1 MDYIKDIVAFSTDLR
16 DPQRAKK
23 IKASYDRLKNIDLLD
38 DLMLNKGNYEDRV
51 VYKALFNADVT
62 AVVKISAS
70 LVGADIDNYEL
81 PAEIVSHIQLPSEMT
96 NKILLDASAYEA
108 CLGVCTEYL
117 VRYNSVLA
125 ICPDYDI
132 FMGYNKYDNKIEPG
146 AGFIGIVKKMRDRLL
161 NFDKNI
167 EAYKQAES
175 ASATETVSEEDDI
188 EKEYEELLREQEEE
202 EEEEEGGLKEE
213 SETTEEPSEQEVV
226 QEEPEEK
233 VDPSYEAKR
242 KDILEKFDNIN
253 RYVDSY
259 VAALNTMYSSCYDVT
274 RPAGILTEQGVYYCL
289 SDGSSKIKSSMSFV
303 GLFQAIVDVLPSCG
317 FNKFIKKDGKPLR
330 KLEFEQLE
338 MYSTPTCLY
347 DIHTQLAF
355 GYMNYCPGLRSYTSK
370 LKGGYNTSRVTSWS
384 VMRNWIKEQIREA
397 YIQGYIKCTDGK
409 ELDFKQNLEV
419 ERHVNRVIQTHL
431 KNVIIVYENNP
442 DINIGIRICSDMLG
456 EGDRAL
462 ADKVKLGLSSAL
474 NTGAGNTV
482 KIRELSYS
490 NGVLDLQIVYN
501 EDKYSKTILFAH
513 QVLPTILEGGIKPSW
528 KQVIM
533 GKNAKTNTT
542 FTENFVD
549 DKNTVIQMYAGS
561 RSGKGVMTMNIVASA
576 LAAGCKLMY
585 MDGKPDSSKV
595 LAEMAWS
602 AGRECCVFNG
612 RDAGDSLEAIPGCPE
627 RRVDNKFR
635 GCDNFPEI
643 LMRGS
648 TDKLREKE
656 AALESYGDE
665 ANIPDESREKQQ
677 VDSISAEALRNW
689 KMTLY
694 RIMQYYRGLDLFVKL
709 ANKRKAMG
717 VTNDKSDYMVGIFD
731 EIQNIDTQVTAL
743 FNVIK
748 ENAEK
753 FQKELKDKKCEDAE
767 AKAEAVAWY
776 NNFKNW
782 ETNIVSAWDEA
793 KTITFGMANVTALF
807 IWQTSSFPSATATS
821 AVAQICRKFETSPKI
836 IGRAAINSGGLTSFG
851 NTTISNSLAKTWYDE
866 RFTGANG
873 GFFAKTNGALSK
885 ECSATVFRPYNI
897 YGDISNS
904 LGRII
909 ADAESS
915 GLPIESLEGSSLQK
929 DANGNWEVIPEVG
942 FKAYVTKLLNGLGLD
957 PVTQIELAYTYMND
971 FVLEKSNNKIDLID
985 FMYSD
990 IFGVD
995 QLSVG
1000 DNDTK
1005 VEGRTEDNSSNGI
1018 SKGIITSNPVSL
1030 SEEQVGEQR
1039 ASQGGE
1045 HGNGI
1050 NPAIPSSGASIRETI
1065 SNVEPAAQPAKTV
1078 GLFGDEPKRD
1088 SLDSLRDGEALR
1100 NPDGSRADKDSLGFG
1115 GYDGLNG
1122 SSSLPKSAAQLAE
1135 NAQRDLE
1142 RERMEQTQL
1151 LQNKMQDLLKNLEQ
1165 ASQNTETDRD
1175 IELYRKVGEQ
1185 QLELTK
1191 LVSDLV
1197 RVSLIENQPTSSYSA
1212 KYNGQ
1217 IVYSSNE
1224 DSAPMSF
1231 KNSIKTTFDIG
1242 KSNIAQK
1249 IASMRGI
1256 DAQSQEMFKEL
1267 LSSLKASGFNIRM
1280 AGSLYI
1286 YEGLFAINNRE
1297 VPINNYINYNA
1308 NMYRLI
1314 DIVDFNLIAKEFRG
1328 LQILVLDRDAFMKMY
1343 SQFNKRKRNGDIGY
1357 HGAITMLFDTMKSLV
1372 EIRYVDYKNVER
1384 TITRA
1389 DLTSAETERQMQSLQ
1404 AEDEVTSRIAMAGLK
1419 RRPKAQIFGKAT
1431 QARTKVQADFLKMT
1445 GKAKAVA
1452 PVARKVGT
1460 TGAIT
1465 YTLGAI
1471 CFPLGLT
1478 YGAFQA
1484 AKAVYRLGKNA
1495 GKAV

>member
-1 MDYIKDIVAFSTDLR
+1 MGYIKDIVSFSSDLR
-16 DPQRAKK
+16 EPATVQK
-23 IKASYDRLKNIDLLD
+23 IKTSYDRLKGIDQLDKLMLQHGTPDDRLVYKYLFNYDVTTLVKMGANLINIDIS
-38 DLMLNKGNYEDRV
+38 NYE
-51 VYKALFNADVT
+51 
-62 AVVKISAS
+62 
-70 LVGADIDNYEL
+70 E
-81 PAEIVSHIQLPSEMT
+81 PAEIVKSIQLSSETQQIQLDSEMYVNCIDMCT
-96 NKILLDASAYEA
+96 RYLKTYNDALAECPNYDEFRGYTKLTGVSNISFLEA
-108 CLGVCTEYL
+108 
-117 VRYNSVLA
+117 
-125 ICPDYDI
+125 
-132 FMGYNKYDNKIEPG
+132 
-146 AGFIGIVKKMRDRLL
+146 VKKMKESL
-161 NFDKNI
+161 DKFSDSI
-167 EAYKQAES
+167 KACKEAEREREEHKQAEH
-175 ASATETVSEEDDI
+175 EREEQQ
-188 EKEYEELLREQEEE
+188 KREQLEREQAARE
-202 EEEEEGGLKEE
+202 K
-213 SETTEEPSEQEVV
+213 TEQ
-226 QEEPEEK
+226 EEK
-233 VDPSYEAKR
+233 VDPTYEAK
-242 KDILEKFDNIN
+242 KKGILEKFDNIN

-289 SDGSSKIKSSMSFV
+289 SDGSSKIKGSMSFV
-303 GLFQAIVDVLPSCG
+303 GLFQAITDVLPSCG
-317 FNKFIKKDGKPLR
+317 FNRFIKKDGKPLR

-338 MYSTPTCLY
+338 KYNTPTCLY

-355 GYMNYCPGLRSYTSK
+355 GYLNYCPGLRSYTSK

-384 VMRNWIKEQIREA
+384 VMRSWIKEQIKDA

-419 ERHVNRVIQTHL
+419 ERHVNSVIQTHL

-442 DINIGIRICSDMLG
+442 DINIGIRICSDMLS
-456 EGDRAL
+456 EGNRSL
-462 ADKVKLGLSSAL
+462 AEKVKSSLSSAL
-474 NTGAGNTV
+474 NTGAGSTV
-482 KIRELSYS
+482 KIKELSYS

-602 AGRECCVFNG
+602 AGKECCVFNG
-612 RDAGDSLEAIPGCPE
+612 RDAGDSLEAIPCCPK

-635 GCDNFPEI
+635 GCDNFPEM
-643 LMRGS
+643 LMSGS
-648 TDKLREKE
+648 ADSAKEKE
-656 AALESYGDE
+656 AEAESYGDE
-665 ANIPDESREKQQ
+665 ANIPDESKEKQQ
-677 VDSISAEALRNW
+677 VASISAEALRNW

-709 ANKRKAMG
+709 ANKRKSMG

-731 EIQNIDTQVTAL
+731 EIQNIDTQVTAI

-748 ENAEK
+748 GNAEK

-767 AKAEAVAWY
+767 KKAEAVAWY

-782 ETNIVSAWDEA
+782 ESNIVSAWDEA

-807 IWQTSSFPSATATS
+807 IWQTSSFPSADATS
-821 AVAQICRKFETSPKI
+821 AVAQICRKFETAPKI

-851 NTTISNSLAKTWYDE
+851 NTVVAGNLAKSWYDE

-885 ECSATVFRPYNI
+885 DCSATVFRPYNI
-897 YGDISNS
+897 YGDVSNS

-942 FKAYVTKLLNGLGLD
+942 FKAYVTKLLKGLGLD

-971 FVLEKSNNKIDLID
+971 FVLEKSNQKVDLID

-1000 DNDTK
+1000 DRDTK
-1005 VEGRTEDNSSNGI
+1005 VEGRKDPENSSNGI
-1018 SKGIITSNPVSL
+1018 SSGILTSEPVPDT
-1030 SEEQVGEQR
+1030 EKTGGEQ
-1039 ASQGGE
+1039 ASGE
-1045 HGNGI
+1045 QAQTI
-1050 NPAIPSSGASIRETI
+1050 NPAIPNSGASIRETLKEI
-1065 SNVEPAAQPAKTV
+1065 ETSAQHEKPI
-1078 GLFGDEPKRD
+1078 GLFGEEPQQT
-1088 SLDSLRDGEALR
+1088 SEASEVR
-1100 NPDGSRADKDSLGFG
+1100 EASAEESLGFG
-1115 GYDGLNG
+1115 GYTGLNG
-1122 SSSLPKSAAQLAE
+1122 SKDLPKSAAELAE
-1135 NAQRDLE
+1135 SERKALE
-1142 RERMEQTQL
+1142 RERMEQTQQ
-1151 LQNKMQDLLKNLEQ
+1151 LQNKMADLLKNLEQ
-1165 ASQNTETDRD
+1165 ASQSPEHDKD
-1175 IELYRKVGEQ
+1175 FELYKKVGEQ

-1212 KYNGQ
+1212 KPNGQ
-1217 IVYSSNE
+1217 IVYSSKE
-1224 DSAPMSF
+1224 DAAPMTF

-1267 LSSLKASGFNIRM
+1267 ISSLKASGFNIRM

-1286 YEGLFAINNRE
+1286 YEGVFVINNRE

-1308 NMYRLI
+1308 NMYRLT
-1314 DIVDFNLIAKEFRG
+1314 DIVDFNVIAKEFRG

-1343 SQFNKRKRNGDIGY
+1343 SQFNRRKRGVDIGY
-1357 HGAITMLFDTMKSLV
+1357 TGAINMLFDMIKSLV

-1389 DLTSAETERQMQSLQ
+1389 ELSSKEVQKELSGMQ

-1419 RRPKAQIFGKAT
+1419 RKPGARVFDKAA
-1431 QARTKVQADFLKMT
+1431 QAKTKVQADFLKMT

-1471 CFPLGLT
+1471 CLPLGLG

-1484 AKAVYRLGKNA
+1484 MKAVYKLGKN
-1495 GKAV
+1495 VSQM